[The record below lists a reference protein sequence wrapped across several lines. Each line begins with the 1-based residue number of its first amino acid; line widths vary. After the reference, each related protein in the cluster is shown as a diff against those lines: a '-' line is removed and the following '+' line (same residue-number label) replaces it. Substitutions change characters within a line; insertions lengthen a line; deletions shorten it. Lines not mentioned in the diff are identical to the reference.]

1 MDELSLLERS
11 KVRNKIWA
19 GREWYW
25 LLKYINDQKNMTMKA
40 VVLESRTR
48 DVLVELLDFG
58 SRLTL
63 KPEGQLAVGD
73 EIIVQPIH
81 VDARAGRLKVA
92 QVKK

>member
-1 MDELSLLERS
+1 M
-11 KVRNKIWA
+11 NC
-19 GREWYW
+19 
-25 LLKYINDQKNMTMKA
+25 KYINDQKNMTMKA

-73 EIIVQPIH
+73 EIIVQPIQ
-81 VDARAGRLKVA
+81 VDARAGRLKVG

>member
-11 KVRNKIWA
+11 KVRNKIWV

-73 EIIVQPIH
+73 EIIVQPIQ
-81 VDARAGRLKVA
+81 VDARAGRLKVR
-92 QVKK
+92 QVKI